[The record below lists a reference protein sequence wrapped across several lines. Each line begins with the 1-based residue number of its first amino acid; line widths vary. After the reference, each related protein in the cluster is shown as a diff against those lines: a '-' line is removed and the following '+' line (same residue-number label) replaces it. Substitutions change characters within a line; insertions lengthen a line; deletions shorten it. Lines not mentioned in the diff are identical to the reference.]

1 MQDVLILAAG
11 EGSKFWPYQSTR
23 NKVMFSLGNK
33 ALIQHTV
40 EACLAAGVNKIV
52 IVVKHHV
59 EPLIA
64 LFRNIPNV
72 EFVQVNAT
80 KGTAHSFVLGMEACQ
95 DDVTVLYGDV
105 FIPKEE
111 LLKFLQNYETNTIA
125 LNPLKEDPRNVIACE
140 VKEKFIVSFGAHQRG
155 NAMTH
160 VACGFHAH
168 RSWVFYAKTNPN
180 RFSDL
185 KVGVGSP
192 FESYLEESINEMIKQ
207 KIEFKP
213 YLINGNIYDFDK
225 PWHALHA
232 NAQYALE
239 QCSALTENNLGENAS
254 IHESARIEGF
264 VQLGKN
270 SRIGHNVW
278 VRGNVIIGENTIVD
292 QGVILEG
299 TLMIGDNCTV
309 LNHAKVH
316 GGSIIGP
323 NNKLDQGF
331 EYLGGVT
338 LNHVYMV
345 HYGEY
350 YGCVGEHSDL
360 GAGTTCGT
368 LRFDDGLTTHSVKG
382 RKETPLQ
389 FSNASYLGDYT
400 RTGVGAILMP
410 GVKIGAYSVV
420 GSGVILSKDVPD
432 KRLIYV
438 KQELVETE
446 WGPDKYGW

>member
-23 NKVMFSLGNK
+23 NKVMFPLGNK
-33 ALIQHTV
+33 PLIQHTV
-40 EACLAAGVNKIV
+40 DASLAAGVKRIV

-59 EPLIA
+59 EPLVA
-64 LFRNIPNV
+64 LFRCHPQV
-72 EFVQVNAT
+72 EFVHVGET
-80 KGTAHSFVLGMEACQ
+80 KGTAHSFVLGMEKCQ
-95 DDVTVLYGDV
+95 DEITVLYGDV
-105 FIPKEE
+105 YLPREE
-111 LLKFLQNYETNTIA
+111 LIHFLQNYEANSLA
-125 LNPLKEDPRNVIACE
+125 VSPLKEDPRNVIACE
-140 VKEKFIVSFGAHQRG
+140 VKEKSIVFFGAHQRG

-160 VACGFHAH
+160 VAVGFHAH
-168 RSWVFYAKTNPN
+168 RSWVFYAKTNPH
-180 RFSDL
+180 RFTDL

-207 KIEFKP
+207 SIDFKS
-213 YLINGNIYDFDK
+213 YDIVGDVYDFDK

-232 NAQYALE
+232 NAKYAI
-239 QCSALTENNLGENAS
+239 QHCKTLTENTLGDCAS
-254 IHESARIEGF
+254 IHESARLEGF
-264 VQLGKN
+264 VRLGKN
-270 SRIGHNVW
+270 SHIGRNVW
-278 VRGNVIIGENTIVD
+278 IRGNVIIGANTLID

-299 TLMIGDNCTV
+299 NLVIGDHCTV

-316 GGSIIGP
+316 AGSVIGP

-331 EYLGGVT
+331 EFLGGVT

-350 YGCVGEHSDL
+350 YGCIGEHSDL

-368 LRFDDGLTTHSVKG
+368 LRFDDGLTTQVVKG
-382 RKETPLQ
+382 RREIPLH
-389 FSNASYLGDYT
+389 FANASYLGDYT

-410 GVKIGAYSVV
+410 GVKVGAYSVV
-420 GSGVILSKDVPD
+420 GSGVILSRDVLD

-438 KQELVETE
+438 KQDLVETD
-446 WGPDKYGW
+446 WGPGKYGW

>member
-23 NKVMFSLGNK
+23 NKVMFPLGNK
-33 ALIQHTV
+33 PLIQHTV
-40 EACLAAGVNKIV
+40 EACLDAGVNKIV

-59 EPLIA
+59 EPLVA
-64 LFRNIPNV
+64 LFRDVPQV
-72 EFVQVNAT
+72 EFVHVQET
-80 KGTAHSFVLGMEACQ
+80 KGTAQSFVLGMELCQ

-105 FIPKEE
+105 YVSKTELIDFIKDYAP
-111 LLKFLQNYETNTIA
+111 NHIA
-125 LNPLKEDPRNVIACE
+125 VSRLTEDPRNVIACE
-140 VKEKFIVSFGAHQRG
+140 VKENSIVLFGAHQRG

-160 VACGFHAH
+160 VAVGFHAH

-213 YLINGNIYDFDK
+213 YRLEGSVFDFDK

-232 NAQYALE
+232 NAQYAFE
-239 QCSALTENNLGENAS
+239 ACSSLKEHVLGANAS
-254 IHESARIEGF
+254 IHERARIEGF

-270 SRIGHNVW
+270 SHIGPNVW
-278 VRGNVIIGENTIVD
+278 VRGNVIIGEDTIID

-299 TLMIGDNCTV
+299 NLIIGDKCTI

-316 GGSIIGP
+316 AGSVIGP

-331 EYLGGVT
+331 EFLGGVT

-350 YGCVGEHSDL
+350 YGCIGEHSDL

-368 LRFDDGLTTHSVKG
+368 LRFDDGLTTHTVKG
-382 RKETPLQ
+382 RKEIPLH
-389 FSNASYLGDYT
+389 FANASYMGDYT

-410 GVKIGAYSVV
+410 GVKVGAYSVV
-420 GSGVILSKDVPD
+420 GSGVVLSKDLAD
-432 KRLIYV
+432 KRLVYV
-438 KQELVETE
+438 KQDLVETD